1 MGIQTSLLTG
11 DWEEI
16 TGDGGVLVLESGVSS
31 RRGGEVCGQG
41 SESAVLLGWRRC
53 RKSLKFG

>member
-11 DWEEI
+11 DWEKI

-41 SESAVLLGWRRC
+41 SESAVLLGWR
-53 RKSLKFG
+53 